1 MKNPLPFRISVLIFL
16 RDQEDRQLLLQRR
29 KAPNLGCWSPIGG
42 KLEMA
47 QGESPFE
54 CAVREVREEADLE
67 LTAADLHLFAMV
79 SEKNYEGSGHWLMFL
94 FESRKRLEK
103 LPPPME
109 EGRLGL
115 FSRREIDELPIAETD
130 RQALWPIYD
139 RYREGFVSLRA
150 DTLPNGSLE
159 VVLEEIQLEPEA

>member
-1 MKNPLPFRISVLIFL
+1 MNNPLPFKISVLIFL
-16 RDQEDRQLLLQRR
+16 RDREGRHLLLQRR

-47 QGESPFE
+47 EGESPFE
-54 CAVREVREEADLE
+54 CAVREVGEEANLA
-67 LTAADLHLFAMV
+67 LTPADLHLFAMV

-94 FESRKRLEK
+94 FESRKRLEG

-109 EGRLGL
+109 EGRLDL
-115 FSRREIDELPIAETD
+115 FARGEIDDLPVAETD

-150 DTLPNGSLE
+150 DTRPDGTLE
-159 VVLEEIQLEPEA
+159 VAIEEIQP